1 MRKFVSPLTVALVVL
16 TLGLT
21 GCATEKYV
29 QEQVAASEG
38 RTNTKIGEVQT
49 SVEGAQAEISKL
61 QAKDAEIEKQLAKL
75 SDAAKEAM
83 QRADEAGK
91 LAKGKFVYEV
101 TLKDNDAKFALNK
114 HDLSDE
120 AKAVLDAFAEKIKS
134 ANKNVYIE
142 IQGHT
147 CKYGSEKHNLTL
159 GYKRAKQVMDYLS
172 MTHGFALHRMNV
184 ISYGEMKP
192 IGDNDTK
199 EGREQNRRVTIIVL
213 E

>member
-1 MRKFVSPLTVALVVL
+1 VL

-21 GCATEKYV
+21 GCVSEKYV
-29 QEQVAASEG
+29 QDQVAASEG
-38 RTNTKIGEVQT
+38 RTNAKIGEVQT

-61 QAKDAEIEKQLAKL
+61 QAKDAEIDKKLAKL
-75 SDAAKEAM
+75 SEAAKEAM
-83 QRADEAGK
+83 QRAEEAGK

-101 TLKDNDAKFALNK
+101 TLTDNDARFAFNK

-120 AKAVLDAFAEKIKS
+120 AKAVLDAFASKVKS

-147 CKYGSEKHNLTL
+147 CRIGSEKVNLAL

-172 MTHGFALHRMNV
+172 KTHGFALHRMNV

-192 IGDNDTK
+192 LADNDSK
-199 EGREQNRRVTIIVL
+199 EGREQNRRVTVIVL